1 MGFLRNIVNGL
12 DRRKVKM
19 FSIFLLC
26 SFLAW
31 FISKL
36 SEPYES
42 GVTLELNYENL
53 PDTLLIIKDS
63 KAEVNAR
70 VSTNGFQ
77 FLSYN
82 FSPKKIDLNLSKART
97 VKDQFYF
104 PKAELASSI
113 RGQISNNTK
122 LVSIAQDTIFLN
134 VFKVKS
140 KEVPVR
146 PNITL
151 DLEQNYLMDGKL
163 RVNPEAILLKGP
175 ASEIGAIRELRTQR
189 SELLNLTED
198 FSIDLKLDLPENLEN
213 TVTSSSSV
221 QVSGKIVRFS
231 EKVFQVK
238 INASNVPEGFQI
250 KTFPNEVSLLCKASI
265 EALKTIKK
273 EDFDVIANY
282 QDRVEDKMFL
292 NISKSPE
299 SAYDVRLLEN
309 QVNFILEKK

>member
-1 MGFLRNIVNGL
+1 
-12 DRRKVKM
+12 M

-53 PDTLLIIKDS
+53 PDTLLITKDS

-70 VSTNGFQ
+70 FSTNGFQ

-82 FSPKKIDLNLSKART
+82 FSPKKIDLNLSKAKTIR
-97 VKDQFYF
+97 DRFYF
-104 PKAELASSI
+104 PKAELALSI

-122 LVSIAQDTIFLN
+122 LVSIAQDTVFLN

-151 DLEQNYLMDGKL
+151 DLEQNYLMDGPLKIDPQKV
-163 RVNPEAILLKGP
+163 VNTIGLP
-175 ASEIGAIRELRTQR
+175 AS
-189 SELLNLTED
+189 
-198 FSIDLKLDLPENLEN
+198 
-213 TVTSSSSV
+213 
-221 QVSGKIVRFS
+221 
-231 EKVFQVK
+231 
-238 INASNVPEGFQI
+238 
-250 KTFPNEVSLLCKASI
+250 
-265 EALKTIKK
+265 
-273 EDFDVIANY
+273 
-282 QDRVEDKMFL
+282 
-292 NISKSPE
+292 
-299 SAYDVRLLEN
+299 
-309 QVNFILEKK
+309 